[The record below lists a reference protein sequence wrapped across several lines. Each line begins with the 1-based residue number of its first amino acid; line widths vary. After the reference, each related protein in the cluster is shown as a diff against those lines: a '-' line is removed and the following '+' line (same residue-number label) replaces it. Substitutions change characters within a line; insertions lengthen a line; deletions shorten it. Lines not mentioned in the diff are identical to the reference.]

1 MKIKN
6 RFLNSLIIGV
16 LFIIAML
23 LIGTYENDYMRWWQY
38 ISLFIFFVAINYFFR
53 EKLKIK

>member
-38 ISLFIFFVAINYFFR
+38 VSLFIIFVAINYFFR